1 MRRLYL
7 ILPSIGLVLLDYQSA
22 WAMNSTEY
30 GVLQELLSLSML
42 VIGLILILSIFYGL
56 RGGAFSRAWA
66 FFIVAIILAGAAS
79 LLHLL
84 DLKGIIFKEY
94 DLRPALL
101 VIRSAAMLFVL
112 VGLIFYKKELQ

>member
-1 MRRLYL
+1 MKRLQL
-7 ILPSIGLVLLDYQSA
+7 IFPAIGLVLLDYRSA
-22 WAMNSTEY
+22 WAMNTTEY
-30 GVLQELLSLSML
+30 GVLQELITLVML

-56 RGGAFSRAWA
+56 RGGVFSRAWG
-66 FFIVAIILAGAAS
+66 FFIVAVILAGAAS

-101 VIRSAAMLFVL
+101 VVRCAAILFVL